1 MTPTSQLSVSEY
13 QALLKR
19 LLEAVYARGNFPKSQ
34 TERNDAWFM
43 EFGDCVF
50 SAMQQPYANE
60 TGALQAGVYETAR
73 LVSTLPRKE
82 ALKQLRKFR
91 RPRLVSNESDNVIS
105 NCHAAIAHFGAS
117 LIRAAVESLPID
129 VKNMAYDFRAAES
142 IEERIRIIDMVVEAM
157 RVDVWNNR
165 HPEVASQM
173 REERGEDDGQ
183 HVSYD
188 YSPWAVLPHVFGRF
202 PDSPIRPNCLGA
214 SILMSAWCEL
224 AQVKFM
230 HCRLI
235 EDDSSRHWFEHSA
248 LLKRAKAYCD
258 EHGIPLSTDELHRID
273 QDLQSAEISGS
284 DTYSGPLSEGHGFV
298 VAEIA
303 PGQWWV
309 LDPWLYKCY
318 PINADSCE
326 ESDTDGFTSV
336 TPDTASRVL
345 DELGWV
351 HPGLTILGQDSRF
364 QIIWDRLNH
373 DLTLELRAARRLV
386 PVWREAWRD
395 HLDIGAALV
404 LMTYGL
410 HNQRLSEG
418 AFEGVTSGI
427 DFGRR
432 TPGWIRRRGDGFL
445 KAERM
450 LQLMFLRFAL
460 KDGITP
466 DSESFSD
473 YVEKVVQLSAKD
485 VHAARRICQTLIT
498 SGVLKVLD
506 LGRRQLERTHE
517 DANRRRSPFVSVEYG
532 VPTMQVGLGALVH
545 LMAWD
550 ELTQTILKPTD
561 LLRFTSSQF
570 VWYEAV
576 TSWHHRYAQIISEE
590 EGFFVRLIRESEQDT
605 AEPPRPKPGL
615 GYLLLTDRQDWAEVL
630 ESSGVHWLSATDL
643 ALMRETT
650 RAMLAIAPSMQHR
663 QVRRL
668 LARLEHEH
676 KKYLLQESI
685 HREKERYLG

>member
-1 MTPTSQLSVSEY
+1 MTPTSQLTVSEY
-13 QALLKR
+13 EALCERLLKV
-19 LLEAVYARGNFPKSQ
+19 AYSRGNFPQSQ
-34 TERNDAWFM
+34 TERTVTWFEEFRDNVYAAWRR
-43 EFGDCVF
+43 
-50 SAMQQPYANE
+50 PYHYE
-60 TGALQAGVYETAR
+60 IGALHTGVYETAR

-82 ALKQLRKFR
+82 ALKQLKKHR
-91 RPRLVSNESDNVIS
+91 RPRLVSEEVDATMS
-105 NCHAAIAHFGAS
+105 NCHATIAHFGAS
-117 LIRAAVESLPID
+117 LIRAAVECLPID
-129 VKNMAYDFRAAES
+129 VKNMAYDFRVAES
-142 IEERIRIIDMVVEAM
+142 TEERIRIIDAVVEAM

-165 HPEVASQM
+165 HPEVASQL

-183 HVSYD
+183 HVNYD

-235 EDDSSRHWFEHSA
+235 EDDSTRHWFEHAA
-248 LLKRAKAYCD
+248 LLKRAKAYCA
-258 EHGIPLSTDELHRID
+258 EHDVPLSTDELCRIE
-273 QDLQSAEISGS
+273 QDLESAELSAS

-303 PGQWWV
+303 PGQWWA

-318 PINADSCE
+318 PINADCCE
-326 ESDTDGFTSV
+326 ESDVDGFTSV
-336 TPDTASRVL
+336 TPDTALRIL

-351 HPGLTILGQDSRF
+351 HPGLTVLGRDSRF
-364 QIIWDRLNH
+364 QIVWDRLND
-373 DLTLELRAARRLV
+373 DLTLELRAARRLA
-386 PVWREAWRD
+386 PIWTEAWRD
-395 HLDIGAALV
+395 RLDIGAVLV

-410 HNQRLSEG
+410 HNQKLSEG
-418 AFEGVTSGI
+418 ALDGMNSSI

-432 TPGWIRRRGDGFL
+432 TPGWIHRYGDGFL
-445 KAERM
+445 KAERL
-450 LQLMFLRFAL
+450 LQLLLMRFAL
-460 KDGITP
+460 KDGIKP
-466 DSESFSD
+466 DSETFSD
-473 YVEKVVQLSAKD
+473 YVEKVVQLSTTD
-485 VHAARRICQTLIT
+485 VHAARRICQTLFT
-498 SGVLKVLD
+498 SGVLRVLD

-517 DANRRRSPFVSVEYG
+517 DANRRRSPFVSIEYG
-532 VPTMQVGLGALVH
+532 LPSMQVGLGALVH

-570 VWYEAV
+570 VWYEAI
-576 TSWHHRYAQIISEE
+576 TSWHHRYAQMLTEE

-605 AEPPRPKPGL
+605 AEPPRPKPSF
-615 GYLLLTDRQDWAEVL
+615 GYLLLTDRQDWPEVL
-630 ESSGVHWLSATDL
+630 ESSGVPWLSATDL

-650 RAMLAIAPSMQHR
+650 RAMQAISPSMQHR

-668 LARLEHEH
+668 LARLEYEH
-676 KKYLLQESI
+676 AQYRLQESVVT
-685 HREKERYLG
+685 EKERYLG